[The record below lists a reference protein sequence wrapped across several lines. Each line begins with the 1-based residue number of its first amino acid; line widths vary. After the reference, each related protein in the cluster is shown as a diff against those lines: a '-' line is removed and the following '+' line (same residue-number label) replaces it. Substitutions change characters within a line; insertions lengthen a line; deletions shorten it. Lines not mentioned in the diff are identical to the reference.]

1 MNGVMQLTNE
11 ITHSE
16 ALDWPNLVQRSK
28 SVFPVDP
35 SLLWIQIKASNMI
48 GNYANSVELS

>member
-11 ITHSE
+11 STHSE